1 MKASICN
8 SCGVQLPA
16 DHDPSRPC
24 PRCLLAVG
32 LGAQGV
38 PDESLSI
45 GALAPKFPQLD
56 IVGRIG
62 RGGMG
67 TVYKARQRDLDR
79 TVALKI
85 LSDEA
90 SSDPAFAERFQR
102 EARALASLTHPNI
115 TTVYDFGQV
124 DGTYYL
130 LMEYVDGATLRE
142 ILSEGR
148 LAPGEALAMV
158 SQMCSALQFAHD
170 RSIVHRDIK
179 PENVLVTADG
189 KLKIVDFGLAKI
201 VGQAPSV
208 PNLTRS
214 DQAMGT
220 WHYMAPEQI
229 ERPLEVDHRAD
240 IFSMGVV
247 FYELLTGELPL
258 GRFSLPS
265 EKAGVDIRL
274 DEMVLK
280 TLAKEPKNRYQQAE
294 QLKTDMDIVGKDGG
308 KHSATPASSKVA
320 PAPVHEEKP
329 RKRKSGL
336 QIALL
341 VLGIVIGV
349 PLALGCLGLLLFMFV
364 GGRAT
369 TVTSSTIASEAPTP
383 APSQLSSVSRGV
395 QIETHANSDPY
406 NTERFRS
413 GTDAYAQEPGA
424 GSESTSPDDIYRQ
437 ALESAMQGVGGILG
451 EAEADPSQ
459 PFVYTIFPDEAPQVE
474 PTSIFSSM
482 NLEQARQHA
491 SKQESLV
498 FIEFFTKSSKAS
510 DQLESETWS
519 DPKVVEWFEEHAV
532 AVKLDSEI
540 ETALAKE
547 YKVDATP
554 TLLFLNAEGHEVLR
568 LTGYRGPERLLEELE
583 QL

>member
-56 IVGRIG
+56 IVSRIG

-90 SSDPAFAERFQR
+90 SSDPAFAERFLR

-148 LAPGEALAMV
+148 LAPSEALAMV
-158 SQMCSALQFAHD
+158 SQMCSALQYAHD

-179 PENVLVTADG
+179 PENVLVSADG
-189 KLKIVDFGLAKI
+189 NIKIVDFGLAKI

-274 DEMVLK
+274 EERVLK

-294 QLKTDMDIVGKDGG
+294 QLKTDMDIVGKGGG
-308 KHSATPASSKVA
+308 KHSATPAAHKVA
-320 PAPVHEEKP
+320 SAPVHDERP

-341 VLGIVIGV
+341 VLGLVIGV
-349 PLALGCLGLLLFMFV
+349 PLALGCLGVFLLMFF
-364 GGRAT
+364 GGRST
-369 TVTSSTIASEAPTP
+369 TVVSDASAMEGP
-383 APSQLSSVSRGV
+383 APVPSYPTSVSRSV

-406 NTERFRS
+406 NTSRFKN
-413 GTDAYAQEPGA
+413 GTGTYAQRPDA
-424 GSESTSPDDIYRQ
+424 GSDSISPDDIYRQ
-437 ALESAMQGVGGILG
+437 ALESAVQGVGGVLG
-451 EAEADPSQ
+451 EPESDPSQ
-459 PFVYTIFPDEAPQVE
+459 PFVYTLLPDAAPQAE

-482 NLEQARQHA
+482 NVEQARQHA
-491 SKQESLV
+491 SKHETLV
-498 FIEFFTKSSKAS
+498 FIEFFTTSSKAS
-510 DQLESETWS
+510 AQLESATWS
-519 DPKVVEWFEEHAV
+519 DPEVIEWFEEKAV
-532 AVKLDSEI
+532 AVRLDSEV
-540 ETALAKE
+540 ESALAKE
-547 YKVDATP
+547 HKVDSIP
-554 TLLFLNAEGHEVLR
+554 TLLFLNAEGQEVLR
-568 LTGYRGPERLLEELE
+568 LTGYRGPKRLLEELE